1 MIFQCFLPAN
11 RTFGRFIPPGDVKSN
26 TFQKRSLKQQIA
38 SNACPSTAN
47 FQWYLIASCHPFF
60 NLFAL
65 RIQRCSK
72 PWSISSCD
80 LYFWKAACHVFN
92 ASTPLWC
99 SCFPFLNLFFHI
111 LRHLQLVK
119 RPTASIK
126 HSWPQ
131 QQIIS
136 PCLPMN
142 PFQVMEISYFLKHVK
157 TSLLGGDWSLELI
170 SKDVKC
176 LHLENIIWEWFILRW

>member
-38 SNACPSTAN
+38 SDACPSTAN

-99 SCFPFLNLFFHI
+99 SCFPFLNLFFSHP
-111 LRHLQLVK
+111 
-119 RPTASIK
+119 PTFAVGQTAHRINQTFLTSATDYQ
-126 HSWPQ
+126 SM
-131 QQIIS
+131 S
-136 PCLPMN
+136 PDESLPSDGN
-142 PFQVMEISYFLKHVK
+142 
-157 TSLLGGDWSLELI
+157 
-170 SKDVKC
+170 
-176 LHLENIIWEWFILRW
+176 FILPEAC